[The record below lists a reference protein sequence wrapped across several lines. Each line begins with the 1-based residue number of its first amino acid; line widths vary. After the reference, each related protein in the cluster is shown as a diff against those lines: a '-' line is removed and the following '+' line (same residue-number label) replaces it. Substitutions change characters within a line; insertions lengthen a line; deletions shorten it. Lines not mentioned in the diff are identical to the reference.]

1 MSTMNE
7 AEVRAEVRE
16 WLAANWDPDMPLV
29 EWRGKL
35 ADSGWG
41 MPQWPKEWYGRGLPM
56 ALARVVEEELAAVG
70 AVGVAKSGVR
80 LLAAATI
87 LEHGSDLH
95 KKRYLRRIL
104 TGEDTWCQFFS
115 EPGSGSDLAGATTR
129 AELKGDFWIVNGQKV
144 WTTSAHHADHGMLLA
159 RTDWDAPK
167 HEGLSYF
174 IIDVKQP
181 GVDVQ
186 PLRQMNGHASF
197 NQVFFTDAKVP
208 KENLVGRV
216 GEGWKVAMTTL
227 AHERR
232 GADGLPPPP
241 KRGTRIGRIHAEERA
256 EAEKANQPYKWYPQ
270 RAGRVDLIIDRAKE
284 TGTNKDP
291 VVRQE
296 IAKLMTLAKSAEWTA
311 RRARAAQRQGRPQG
325 PEGSLGKLAASHVA
339 RACARVH
346 TLMTGTAAMLTGPE
360 SPREGIIAEILV
372 SVPAVS
378 IAGGTDEIQRNI
390 IAERVLELPKEPRF
404 DTGPFFTPGV
414 ATNPGRPRR
423 RAPLNESGQNPLA
436 QHPHVAE
443 LALDRTD

>member
-1 MSTMNE
+1 MSNVTE

-16 WLAANWDPDMPLV
+16 WLAANWDPDMSLLA
-29 EWRGKL
+29 WRSKL

-41 MPQWPKEWYGRGLPM
+41 APQWPKEWYGRGLSSS
-56 ALARVVEEELAAVG
+56 LARVVEEEFANVG
-70 AVGVAKSGVR
+70 AVSAARSGVR
-80 LLAAATI
+80 HLAAATL
-87 LEHGSDLH
+87 LEHGTDAQ
-95 KKRYLRRIL
+95 KKKFLRRIL

-129 AELKGDFWIVNGQKV
+129 AELKGDFWNVNGQKV
-144 WTTSAHHADHGMLLA
+144 WTTSAHHADHGLLLA

-174 IIDVKQP
+174 VIDVKQP

-208 KENLVGRV
+208 AENLVGRV
-216 GEGWKVAMTTL
+216 GDGWKVAMTTL

-232 GADGLPPPP
+232 GADGLATPS
-241 KRGTRIGRIHAEERA
+241 KKGVRQGKIHAEEHT
-256 EAEKANQPYKWYPQ
+256 ENEKANEPYRWYPQ
-270 RAGRVDLIIDRAKE
+270 RAGRVDLIIERAKE
-284 TGTNKDP
+284 TGANQDP
-291 VVRQE
+291 HIRQE
-296 IAKLMTLAKSAEWTA
+296 IAKLMILAKSAEWTA
-311 RRARAAQRQGRPQG
+311 RRARAAQQQGRPQG

-346 TLMTGTAAMLTGPE
+346 TLMTGTEAMLTGRE

-390 IAERVLELPKEPRF
+390 ISERVLGLEKEPRF
-404 DTGPFFTPGV
+404 DTGPFRNV
-414 ATNPGRPRR
+414 RKN
-423 RAPLNESGQNPLA
+423 
-436 QHPHVAE
+436 
-443 LALDRTD
+443 

>member
-1 MSTMNE
+1 MSKVSE

-16 WLAANWDPDMPLV
+16 WLAANWDPDMALV
-29 EWRGKL
+29 EWRNLL

-41 MPQWPKEWYGRGLPM
+41 MPQWPKEWYGRSLPH
-56 ALARVVEEELAAVG
+56 ALARVVEEEFANLG

-80 LLAAATI
+80 LLAAATL
-87 LEHGSDLH
+87 LEHGSDLQ
-95 KKRYLRRIL
+95 KKKFLRRIL

-129 AELKGDFWIVNGQKV
+129 ADLKGDFWIVNGQKV
-144 WTTSAHHADHGMLLA
+144 WTTSAHHADHGLLLA

-174 IIDVKQP
+174 VIDVKQP

-186 PLRQMNGHASF
+186 PLKQMNGHASF

-208 KENLVGRV
+208 QENLVGRV

-232 GADGLPPPP
+232 GADGLAPPS
-241 KRGTRIGRIHAEERA
+241 KRGTRVGRMHAEERA
-256 EAEKANQPYKWYPQ
+256 ETEKANQPYKWYPQ

-284 TGTNKDP
+284 TGANRDAY
-291 VVRQE
+291 VRQE
-296 IAKLMTLAKSAEWTA
+296 IAKLMILAKSAEWTA
-311 RRARAAQRQGRPQG
+311 RRARAAQQQGRPQG

-339 RACARVH
+339 RACSRVH
-346 TLMTGTAAMLTGPE
+346 TLITGTDAMLTGRE

-390 IAERVLELPKEPRF
+390 IAERVLDLPKEPRF
-404 DTGPFFTPGV
+404 DTGPFRNV
-414 ATNPGRPRR
+414 RKN
-423 RAPLNESGQNPLA
+423 
-436 QHPHVAE
+436 
-443 LALDRTD
+443 

>member
-1 MSTMNE
+1 MSQANE
-7 AEVRAEVRE
+7 PEVRAEVKE
-16 WLAANWDPDMPLV
+16 WLAANWDPDMSLV

-41 MPQWPKEWYGRGLPM
+41 MPQWPREWYGRGLPVG
-56 ALARVVEEELAAVG
+56 LARVVEEEFANVG

-80 LLAAATI
+80 LLAAATL
-87 LEHGSDLH
+87 LEHGTDLQ
-95 KKRYLRRIL
+95 KKKFLRRIL

-129 AELKGDFWIVNGQKV
+129 AELNGDYWVINGQKV
-144 WTTSAHHADHGMLLA
+144 WTTSAHHADHGLLLA

-167 HEGLSYF
+167 HEGMTF
-174 IIDVKQP
+174 FVIDVRQP

-208 KENLVGRV
+208 VENLVGRV
-216 GEGWKVAMTTL
+216 NDGWKVAVTTL

-232 GADGLPPPP
+232 GADGLPTPS
-241 KRGTRIGRIHAEERA
+241 KKGTRTGRIHAEERA
-256 EAEKANQPYKWYPQ
+256 ENEKANEPYKWYPQ
-270 RAGRVDLIIDRAKE
+270 RAGRVDLIVERAKE
-284 TGTNKDP
+284 TGANRDP
-291 VVRQE
+291 NVRQE
-296 IAKLMTLAKSAEWTA
+296 IAKLMILAKSAEWTA

-325 PEGSLGKLAASHVA
+325 PEGSLGKLAASHIA

-346 TLMTGTAAMLTGPE
+346 TLMTGTEAMLTGKE
-360 SPREGIIAEILV
+360 SPRDGIIAEILV

-404 DTGPFFTPGV
+404 DTGPFRNV
-414 ATNPGRPRR
+414 RR
-423 RAPLNESGQNPLA
+423 N
-436 QHPHVAE
+436 
-443 LALDRTD
+443 

>member
-1 MSTMNE
+1 MSTISE

-16 WLAANWDPDMPLV
+16 WLNANWDPDMSLV
-29 EWRGKL
+29 EWRSKL

-41 MPQWPKEWYGRGLPM
+41 MPQWPKEWYGRGLPH
-56 ALARVVEEELAAVG
+56 ALARVVEEEFANVG
-70 AVGVAKSGVR
+70 AVRAANSGVR
-80 LLAAATI
+80 LLAAATL
-87 LEHGSDLH
+87 LEHGSDLQ
-95 KKRYLRRIL
+95 KKKFLRRIL

-144 WTTSAHHADHGMLLA
+144 WSTSAHHADYGLLLA

-174 IIDVKQP
+174 VIEVKQP
-181 GVDVQ
+181 GVDVH

-216 GEGWKVAMTTL
+216 NEGWKVAMTTL

-232 GADGLPPPP
+232 GADGLPQP
-241 KRGTRIGRIHAEERA
+241 RNRATRMGKIHAEERA

-270 RAGRVDLIIDRAKE
+270 RAGRVDLIIERAKE
-284 TGTNKDP
+284 TGANNDP

-296 IAKLMTLAKSAEWTA
+296 IARLMILAKSAEWTA
-311 RRARAAQRQGRPQG
+311 RRARAAQQQGRPQG

-339 RACARVH
+339 RACSRVH
-346 TLMTGTAAMLTGPE
+346 TLITGTAAMLTGHE

-404 DTGPFFTPGV
+404 DTGPFRNV
-414 ATNPGRPRR
+414 RKN
-423 RAPLNESGQNPLA
+423 
-436 QHPHVAE
+436 
-443 LALDRTD
+443 